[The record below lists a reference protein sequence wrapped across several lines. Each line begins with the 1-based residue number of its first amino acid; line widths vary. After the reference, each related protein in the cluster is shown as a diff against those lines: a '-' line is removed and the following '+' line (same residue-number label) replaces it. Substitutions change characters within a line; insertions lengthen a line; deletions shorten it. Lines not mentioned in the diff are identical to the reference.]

1 MIKVVFCLR
10 RLASLSFTEFSQH
23 WFNIHAPL
31 VLQHREAL
39 RIARYV
45 QLHTDHRPMT
55 ERLRGFRNSPEPYDG
70 VAEIWYESRQALESL
85 GDDPEAR
92 AASRALRDDERL
104 FIDTAR
110 SPIWIAEEKNIIPTA
125 SG

>member
-10 RLASLSFTEFSQH
+10 RLTSLSFADFSEH
-23 WFNIHAPL
+23 WFNVHAPL
-31 VLQHREAL
+31 VIQHRKAL

-45 QLHTDHRPMT
+45 QLHADYSPMT
-55 ERLRGFRNSPEPYDG
+55 ERLRGFRGSPEPYDG

-85 GDDPEAR
+85 GDDQEAR
-92 AASRALRDDERL
+92 AASRILRDDERL

-110 SPIWIAEEKNIIPTA
+110 SPIWIAEERNIIP
-125 SG
+125 SPPD